1 MSSGLSLGDRYITPE
16 YLAPLPTSVI
26 IWREAPSTDYF
37 VRQSICKFICPIRHL
52 FKLLSAYQYT
62 ASVTKLRTYRRSEGT
77 DRL

>member
-52 FKLLSAYQYT
+52 FKLLSAYQYAAT
-62 ASVTKLRTYRRSEGT
+62 VMDKTT
-77 DRL
+77 DLQKE